1 MDGMFTSAAS
11 LFQGE
16 RLVDS
21 SWLATLIEWTVEGW
35 VRWDIFLLS
44 KKQKKKVVVKKER
57 KYKRTHQ
64 YTQRIPALEDV
75 RDAAA
80 HWSKHCLCKLL
91 PHAALHQ
98 TIFSVASI
106 ISWKQIGQSPSTGLR
121 FPLFSSVE
129 GAGRVKLREE
139 PLRISHS
146 SCVKE

>member
-1 MDGMFTSAAS
+1 MFVSAAS

-21 SWLATLIEWTVEGW
+21 SWLATADRMDGGGVGGMGY
-35 VRWDIFLLS
+35 FSSFFS
-44 KKQKKKVVVKKER
+44 KKKMMVKKEKR
-57 KYKRTHQ
+57 NERTHQ
-64 YTQRIPALEDV
+64 YTQRIPAAEDV

-121 FPLFSSVE
+121 FPLFSSAE
-129 GAGRVKLREE
+129 GSGRVKFREE